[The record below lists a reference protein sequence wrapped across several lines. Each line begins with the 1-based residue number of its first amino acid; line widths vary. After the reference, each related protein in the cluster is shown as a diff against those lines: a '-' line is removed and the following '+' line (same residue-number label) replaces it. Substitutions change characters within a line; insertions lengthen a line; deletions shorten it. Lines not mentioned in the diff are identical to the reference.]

1 MTSRF
6 KKQMKKNLKTYN
18 FISIQVLF
26 NDRSRMSELLEIVDE
41 VEKMGGNIDDITVQ
55 VFESEAQ
62 KAKIMADISEEMPN
76 DLSGELYGKYR
87 N

>member
-1 MTSRF
+1 
-6 KKQMKKNLKTYN
+6 MKRNPKAHN
-18 FISIQVLF
+18 FLSIQVLF
-26 NDRSRMSELLEIVDE
+26 NDRSRMSELLEIVDQ
-41 VEKMGGNIDDITVQ
+41 VEKMGGDIDDITVQ

-62 KAKIMADISEEMPN
+62 KAKIMEDISEEMPN

>member
-1 MTSRF
+1 
-6 KKQMKKNLKTYN
+6 MKKNHKAHN
-18 FISIQVLF
+18 FLSIQVLF

-41 VEKMGGNIDDITVQ
+41 VEKMGGDIDDITVQ
-55 VFESEAQ
+55 VFESESQ
-62 KAKIMADISEEMPN
+62 RTKLMADISEEMPN